1 MDLGLRGKKALVT
14 GASRGIGL
22 AIAQTLAA
30 EGADVSICARTQGD
44 LDKAATLLST
54 HGTRIRSEVV
64 DMSNLD
70 AIEGWVKAT
79 AEEFSGLDIVVST
92 VSSMVA
98 SGEEGWRSNFEL
110 ELLAYIRLV
119 NSALPFLQQSDAA
132 SIVAIGTT
140 AAVETFGNPTVPY
153 GALKAAMIQHTSGL
167 AQHLAASGIRANVV
181 SPGPV
186 YFEGGIWEDIKGRNP
201 DFYNSTLAA
210 IPRGSMATAEEI
222 ANPVVF
228 LASPA
233 ASNVTGVN
241 LVVDGGYTKKVK
253 F

>member
-1 MDLGLRGKKALVT
+1 
-14 GASRGIGL
+14 
-22 AIAQTLAA
+22 
-30 EGADVSICARTQGD
+30 
-44 LDKAATLLST
+44 
-54 HGTRIRSEVV
+54 
-64 DMSNLD
+64 
-70 AIEGWVKAT
+70 
-79 AEEFSGLDIVVST
+79 
-92 VSSMVA
+92 MVA

-119 NSALPFLQQSDAA
+119 NSARPFLQQSDAA